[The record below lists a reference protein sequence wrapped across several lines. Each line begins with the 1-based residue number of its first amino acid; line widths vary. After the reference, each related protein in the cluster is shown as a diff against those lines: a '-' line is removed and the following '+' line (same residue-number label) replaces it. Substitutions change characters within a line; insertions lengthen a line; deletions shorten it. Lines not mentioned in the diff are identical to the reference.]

1 MTYEDEKRMKTN
13 EKWKMKDEKLKWKD
27 DKMKMEKP
35 QKNVGNAHSTKL
47 FYPFCECLGTFSTL
61 ISYFFSLFYFIILST
76 YEHQANGWDQ
86 ANIKKIKKEEKK

>member
-1 MTYEDEKRMKTN
+1 
-13 EKWKMKDEKLKWKD
+13 MKDEKWKI
-27 DKMKMEKP
+27 KMKRWQNENGKMMEKP

-76 YEHQANGWDQ
+76 YEHQAHGWDQ
-86 ANIKKIKKEEKK
+86 ANDKKIKKEEKSK